1 MKDKD
6 SRTKRADVAV
16 LPADHFFLCTFV
28 WSWNAKEA
36 TLKSPQSITKIEQ
49 TPSGN
54 TAWALMTSRVT
65 VL

>member
-49 TPSGN
+49 TLSGN
-54 TAWALMTSRVT
+54 TGL
-65 VL
+65 